1 MGRGTS
7 TGCSLGGRI
16 INTRLERYKNSKKY
30 KESLKKIKKCNQC
43 INFSR
48 GFCRTFTMRPS
59 TLELA
64 NRCKAFEFKPKKK
77 NKETEYE
84 KILNGSVD

>member
-30 KESLKKIKKCNQC
+30 KEALKKIKKCNQC
-43 INFSR
+43 VNFSK
-48 GFCRTFTMRPS
+48 GFCKKFNMRPS

-64 NRCKAFEFKPKKK
+64 GRCKAFEPKPEKKK
-77 NKETEYE
+77 KKTEYE
-84 KILNGSVD
+84 KNPKG

>member
-43 INFSR
+43 VNFNR
-48 GFCRTFTMRPS
+48 GFCRKFNMRPS

-64 NRCKAFEFKPKKK
+64 GRCKAFESKPEKKK
-77 NKETEYE
+77 ERN
-84 KILNGSVD
+84 

>member
-30 KESLKKIKKCNQC
+30 KEALKKIKKCNQC
-43 INFSR
+43 VNFSKS
-48 GFCRTFTMRPS
+48 FCRKFNMRPS

-64 NRCKAFEFKPKKK
+64 GRCKAFDPKPKKK
-77 NKETEYE
+77 KKETEYE
-84 KILNGSVD
+84 KILKGSVD

>member
-30 KESLKKIKKCNQC
+30 KEALKKIKKCNQC
-43 INFSR
+43 VNFSK
-48 GFCRTFTMRPS
+48 GFCKKFNMRPS

-64 NRCKAFEFKPKKK
+64 GRCKAFEPKAEKKK
-77 NKETEYE
+77 KKTEYE
-84 KILNGSVD
+84 KILKGSVD

>member
-1 MGRGTS
+1 MGRGTG

-30 KESLKKIKKCNQC
+30 KEALKKIKKCNQC
-43 INFSR
+43 VNFSK
-48 GFCRTFTMRPS
+48 GFCKKFNMRPS

-64 NRCKAFEFKPKKK
+64 GRCKAFDPKLKKK
-77 NKETEYE
+77 KKETEYE
-84 KILNGSVD
+84 KILKGSVD

>member
-1 MGRGTS
+1 MGRGPS

-30 KESLKKIKKCNQC
+30 KEALKKIKKCNQC
-43 INFSR
+43 VNFSKC
-48 GFCRTFTMRPS
+48 FCNKFNMRPS

-64 NRCKAFEFKPKKK
+64 GRCKAFEPKPKKK
-77 NKETEYE
+77 KKETEYE
-84 KILNGSVD
+84 KILKGSVD